1 MKTET
6 GSVVTRRSP
15 GRALVILLVSWG
27 AIALRAQD
35 AGEVTV
41 APMAIVRERTGITGA
56 GWGAAFDVPGA
67 GQSGRKILN
76 IYPNHPD
83 DWGKTAGTGLSH
95 SLDSGRTWVADA
107 DNTPI
112 AEMVDLWVD
121 HLRGGELVALGIRV
135 LPDPKKPAEPGPDG
149 IFKSV
154 YALGVSTDQGKS
166 WQMGTATVES
176 SREIGPIARP
186 LPHLMQERDGTWLMP
201 AYSWG
206 KKGSLA
212 LLLKST
218 DRGRNWRVAGT
229 IATAAAIK
237 AMGVPVTTPW
247 FENMVVRTADGSL
260 LAAIRTSSG
269 ARGAVMVARSTD
281 NGATWSAPEKLL
293 VGPQRRIVPG
303 KLPNLILLRNGA
315 LVLLTA
321 HTKNH
326 CRLYVSWDGLGR
338 TWSDGYVVTSQS
350 GGNTSMVAID
360 DNRLTVFTPATG
372 RISAWTVTVKPSGA
386 SRGGSRSRSL
396 AAPTAVRATPTP
408 TGVAL
413 SWAAPAGGAEVAR
426 YRITPVLVKPADADA
441 EIYPYLPIETSD
453 SATAV
458 SLEKHFLAGAAYRF
472 EVVAVDRAG
481 HTSSPAASGE
491 VVVGVKAAVGVN

>member
-1 MKTET
+1 MKTEKT
-6 GSVVTRRSP
+6 NAFACAG
-15 GRALVILLVSWG
+15 GKRALVILLLGLSVPVV
-27 AIALRAQD
+27 RAQD

-41 APMAIVRERTGITGA
+41 APMAIMRERPGITGA
-56 GWGAAFDVPGA
+56 GWGAAFDVTGA
-67 GQSGRKILN
+67 GQPIRKILN

-95 SLDSGRTWVADA
+95 SLDGGRTWVADA
-107 DNTPI
+107 DNSPI
-112 AEMVDLWVD
+112 SEMVDLWVD
-121 HLRGGELVALGIRV
+121 HLRGGELVALGIRM

-154 YALGVSTDQGKS
+154 YALGVSTDQGRS

-186 LPHLMQERDGTWLMP
+186 LPHILQDRDGTWLMP

-206 KKGSLA
+206 KGGSLA
-212 LLLKST
+212 LLLKSS

-269 ARGAVMVARSTD
+269 ARGALIVARSTD

-293 VGPQRRIVPG
+293 VGPQQRIVPG
-303 KLPNLILLRNGA
+303 KLPNLILLPNGA

-326 CRLYVSWDGLGR
+326 CRIYVSWDASGR

-372 RISAWTVTVKPSGA
+372 RISAWTVTVRPPAA
-386 SRGGSRSRSL
+386 SRSPARGAP
-396 AAPTAVRATPTP
+396 AAPTRVQATPTP

-413 SWAAPAGGAEVAR
+413 SWAAPAGGPEVAR
-426 YRITPVLVKPADADA
+426 YRITPVLAKPADADA
-441 EIYPYLPIETSD
+441 EIYPYIPIETAD
-453 SATAV
+453 AATAV
-458 SLEKHFLAGAAYRF
+458 RLEKHLLAGAAYRF
-472 EVVAVDRAG
+472 EVVAMDRAG
-481 HTSSPAASGE
+481 RASPAAASGE
-491 VVVGVKAAVGVN
+491 VVVGTKAVGVN